1 MKQVIKMTR
10 ENNSVNMMEDE
21 INLVSMSQQLKEE
34 LFSLPTLR
42 RKSINQNL
50 FTFLVKIRIDFI
62 KPIYLATNGRSNFLS
77 KKSSILKKRKA
88 EPRKFEIKVLVP
100 NRDGEESSSSNRGI
114 IEVRESTTK
123 NDEMNEDKE
132 KISF

>member
-1 MKQVIKMTR
+1 MKQVIKMAR

-42 RKSINQNL
+42 RKFINQNL

-62 KPIYLATNGRSNFLS
+62 KTIYLATNGRSNFLS
-77 KKSSILKKRKA
+77 KKSSILK
-88 EPRKFEIKVLVP
+88 
-100 NRDGEESSSSNRGI
+100 
-114 IEVRESTTK
+114 REKLSQENLK
-123 NDEMNEDKE
+123 
-132 KISF
+132 